1 MVLEQTPPKVKMLE
15 IFFLGRGATELT
27 GSFIFRSQIAR
38 ANLGNLKTL
47 KVPWEKYVIPA
58 DWLQRRKTSAILPN
72 MSRLV
77 PIHAWEGAFP
87 SEWAGCCR
95 ILPSRS
101 SWTPRG
107 FSLLCCLDAPYAPSV
122 NKQDKS
128 QQTRQDS
135 LSSIGTEQSFSIT
148 GNQGKRIQPSLC
160 LRITILGHPIDVA
173 VQCKKTPVHPQNSS
187 WACLALKSMDVAT
200 TANAIWAWIYEK

>member
-1 MVLEQTPPKVKMLE
+1 M
-15 IFFLGRGATELT
+15 
-27 GSFIFRSQIAR
+27 
-38 ANLGNLKTL
+38 
-47 KVPWEKYVIPA
+47 
-58 DWLQRRKTSAILPN
+58 
-72 MSRLV
+72 V

-87 SEWAGCCR
+87 SGWAGCCH

-122 NKQDKS
+122 NKQDRS
-128 QQTRQDS
+128 QQTQQDT

-160 LRITILGHPIDVA
+160 LRITILGHPIDMA
-173 VQCKKTPVHPQNSS
+173 VQCTQKKTPVHPQNSS
-187 WACLALKSMDVAT
+187 WACLDLKSMDVAT
-200 TANAIWAWIYEK
+200 AANAIWARIYGKKNKSFFFSPFQLNKHIPVHILTLLQRFGGIRCKWLLMKLKCHVLVLEFRASFPGLDVPG